1 MIFYIILTERKYIK
15 IPKVDQLDFSEKP
28 MRLDS
33 VSNSQRLYVSRENI
47 SGEIDNDIGVS
58 EAI

>member
-1 MIFYIILTERKYIK
+1 MIFYIILSERKYIQ

-47 SGEIDNDIGVS
+47 LGDIDNATGVS